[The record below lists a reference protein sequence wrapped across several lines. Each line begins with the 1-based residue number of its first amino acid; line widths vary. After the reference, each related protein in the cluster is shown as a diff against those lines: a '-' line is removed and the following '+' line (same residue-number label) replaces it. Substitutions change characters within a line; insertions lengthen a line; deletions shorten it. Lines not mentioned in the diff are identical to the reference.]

1 MTPGEPESIVVEART
16 HGRYL
21 VRAPEE
27 EAAGILVGFHGYME
41 WAARHLG
48 ELERIPGA
56 ERWVLVAVDALSSF
70 YSRSTGSGQVVRGW
84 MTRDLREEAIAD
96 NVRYVRSILDA
107 VRARFGW
114 RLPVVLAG
122 FSQGASMAWRAA
134 LLAGHEVAAVV
145 ALAGDVPPELAALHA
160 ATPFPGRAL
169 LARGDADE
177 WYDAAK
183 LAGDLERLAGRATKV
198 ETFTFAG
205 GHEWSDPFRA
215 RAGELLAEISSAA
228 AASSRRS
235 RASADS

>member
-1 MTPGEPESIVVEART
+1 MTERVESIVVEART

-21 VRAPEE
+21 VRAPEGE
-27 EAAGILVGFHGYME
+27 PAGILVGFHGYME

-56 ERWVLVAVDALSSF
+56 DRWALVAVDALSSF
-70 YSRSTGSGQVVRGW
+70 YSRSSGSGQVVRGW
-84 MTRDLREEAIAD
+84 MTRDLREKAIED

-107 VRARFGW
+107 VRARFDW

-134 LLAGHEVAAVV
+134 LLAGHEIAAVV
-145 ALAGDVPPELAALHA
+145 ALAGDVPPELATLHA
-160 ATPFPGRAL
+160 ASPFPGRAL
-169 LARGDADE
+169 LARGDGDE

-183 LAGDLERLAGRATKV
+183 LATDVERLAGRATQV
-198 ETFTFAG
+198 DTLTFAG
-205 GHEWSDPFRA
+205 GHEWSDAFREK
-215 RAGELLAEISSAA
+215 AGELLAELSPRA

-235 RASADS
+235 RANAGS

>member
-1 MTPGEPESIVVEART
+1 MISDAVESIVVEART

-21 VRAPEE
+21 VRPPEGE
-27 EAAGILVGFHGYME
+27 CAGILVGFHGYME

-48 ELERIPGA
+48 ELEQIPGG
-56 ERWVLVAVDALSSF
+56 ERWALVAVDALSSF
-70 YSRSTGSGQVVRGW
+70 YSRSAGTGQVVRGW
-84 MTRDLREEAIAD
+84 MTRDLREEAIED
-96 NVRYVRSILDA
+96 NVRYVRSVLDA

-114 RLPVVLAG
+114 RQPVVLEG

-145 ALAGDVPPELAALHA
+145 ALGGDIPPELAALPV

-169 LARGDADE
+169 VARGDADE

-183 LAGDLERLAGRATKV
+183 LATDVERLGGRATKV
-198 ETFTFAG
+198 ESFTFAG
-205 GHEWSDPFRA
+205 GHEWSGAFRA
-215 RAGELLAEISSAA
+215 KAGELLAELSPAA

-235 RASADS
+235 RANEGS